1 VEVGHFYRTHLNIKE
16 PYPYQIE
23 VWNKS
28 KEYLSKGLPLL
39 IKAPTGSGKTEAV
52 LAPFLRQFVEGEFFL
67 APRLIYVL
75 PMRVLVNQI
84 KERIEKYA
92 KNIIPDITVK
102 IQHGDIPDSPFFIG
116 DIIVTTLD
124 QFVYGFA
131 RASRQVG
138 YHLDVPAGAIAS
150 SLIVFDESHMYRDE
164 FTFSVMRAILEILN
178 NSNIPFVVMT
188 ATMPEILEKS
198 LFENIDLQEEQKIEG
213 DISIENEVIINLEE
227 KPLVNEDEIDIPKE
241 LLQKIQNKKTLIVVN
256 QVKRAQR
263 IYDEIKRRL
272 ELKEDEIVLLH
283 SRFIKKDREIHE
295 NKAIELMK
303 DRGNSIRIV
312 VSTQVLEAGMDFSA
326 DILITEIAPADAI
339 VQRAGRCA
347 RYKGEKGEIYIF
359 QIENGKGWLPYRK
372 DDIEKTWKWLKQHK
386 NFNIKNFKDVQKFV
400 NILEYK
406 AEDYEAR
413 DILIDLYECVL
424 YADQKPEN
432 IQVRKSKPVKI
443 FVVNFSEGI
452 TDSKKK
458 KSEKEIIEQAVK
470 KIGIENISENSFDVD
485 IKVAWVYFKD
495 KLIKWKLKWEF
506 DKKENKNKWDVEP
519 IRRDNKEPEEEDPAI
534 VPFCTY
540 ILDASNYDKMKGVKK
555 DETIII

>member
-1 VEVGHFYRTHLNIKE
+1 MEIKYFYKHIFNIKK
-16 PYPYQIE
+16 PHLYQIE
-23 VWNKS
+23 VWDKS
-28 KEYLSKGLPLL
+28 KRYLSKGSPIL
-39 IKAPTGSGKTEAV
+39 IRAPAGAGKTEAV
-52 LAPFLRQFVEGEFFL
+52 LAPFLRQFVEKEFFI

-75 PMRVLVNQI
+75 PMRVLINQI
-84 KERIEKYA
+84 KERIERYA
-92 KNIIPDITVK
+92 KNITPDTTVK

-116 DIIVTTLD
+116 DIIITTLD
-124 QFVYGFA
+124 QFIYGFA

-138 YHLDVPAGAIAS
+138 HHLDVPAGAIAS

-188 ATMPEILEKS
+188 ATMPETLEKS
-198 LFENIDLQEEQKIEG
+198 LFENIDLKEDQKIEG
-213 DISIENEVIINLEE
+213 DISIENEVIMHLEE
-227 KPLVNEDEIDIPKE
+227 KPLINEEGINIPQE

-263 IYDEIKRRL
+263 IYDEIKRIL

-283 SRFIKKDREIHE
+283 SRFIKRDREIHE

-303 DRGNSIRIV
+303 DRENNIRIV

-347 RYKGEKGEIYIF
+347 RYKGEKGEMHIF
-359 QIENGKGWLPYRK
+359 QIENGKGCLPYK
-372 DDIEKTWKWLKQHK
+372 KEDIEKTFKWLKEH
-386 NFNIKNFKDVQKFV
+386 NDFDIKDFKQVQKFV

-413 DILIDLYECVL
+413 DTLIDLYECVL

-432 IQVRKSKPVKI
+432 IQVRKNKPVKI
-443 FVVNFSEGI
+443 FVVDFSQGI
-452 TDSKKK
+452 DDSKKK
-458 KSEKEIIEQAVK
+458 KSEKEIIEQAIK
-470 KIGIENISENSFDVD
+470 KIGIENINENSFDVD

-506 DKKENKNKWDVEP
+506 DEKENKNKWDVEP
-519 IRRDNKEPEEEDPAI
+519 IRKDNKEPEEEDPAI
-534 VPFCTY
+534 VPFYTY
-540 ILDASNYDKMKGVKK
+540 ILDVLNYDKTKGVVK
-555 DETIII
+555 DEATVI